1 MEDKAYSL
9 QSPDYLAKE
18 YGGNKQ
24 KLAQAAQMGLID
36 PTAAVMAGMF
46 VDRMRSAAM
55 QEQAPPQQTVAQQVF
70 APPQPATPPPPPP
83 MGGAAPPQQG
93 APTPQGGPP
102 GMGAPPPPPQGGP
115 PGMAAGGLTTL
126 PIPDQMFGEPSGSA
140 ESFAGGGIV
149 SFAEGGEAD
158 ESEYGRGA
166 RYELTLDPLRET
178 FANPEL
184 VEERRSDIARR
195 KSIGA
200 GEQAARKP
208 TGPEGVE
215 LVRAPDRTPGAGTPA
230 AAYKSPLNRII
241 DWNDKRTAG
250 REAAYDRYAAAD
262 AARRGEAPKKPA
274 TAAPARPGTTPAATA
289 ATPDKNNNGRVYRPT
304 AAGVR
309 PASSEA
315 SGSGSGSG
323 SGSYRVSGSS
333 RGASASPAG
342 IASLPAAQTAAA
354 LPPAKTLQDTLSDV
368 EKMQGDVSQGAAFKE
383 QQAALA
389 ALRSPEGQKARKKED
404 LWASLAE
411 IGFGIASGQS
421 SNALSNISAGFAA
434 ALPGIN
440 SRNKERRTE
449 QREALKDAVNA
460 ELAVYGMKVNSV
472 KTAAELYKT
481 AQELNLKGIE
491 MRDALKMAAD
501 RNAVA
506 REGNQLQY
514 KASMASVGASERNS
528 IRASGDSR
536 RALTEAQD
544 AAIWEKAYKQ
554 ASGELE
560 NVRID
565 RKAPAGTR
573 EAQIDARAQGIY
585 SRMRGGVGAS
595 NSSVVIDYGSLPK

>member
-9 QSPDYLAKE
+9 QSPEYLAKE

-70 APPQPATPPPPPP
+70 TPPQPATPPPPMPQGGPSP
-83 MGGAAPPQQG
+83 MGGTPQQG
-93 APTPQGGPP
+93 APPPQGG
-102 GMGAPPPPPQGGP
+102 MGAPPPPQGGP

-126 PIPDQMFGEPSGSA
+126 PVPDQMFGEPSGSA

-149 SFAEGGEAD
+149 SFAEGGEAED
-158 ESEYGRGA
+158 RQSAFERLREAYGRTRTPSYAGVDLGLSSVGDPEVMGA
-166 RYELTLDPLRET
+166 LVPVRAEAGRALAGAGRSFATLGNSIIDRTTPPSWKTR
-178 FANPEL
+178 FAVPDEP
-184 VEERRSDIARR
+184 ARR
-195 KSIGA
+195 
-200 GEQAARKP
+200 
-208 TGPEGVE
+208 EG
-215 LVRAPDRTPGAGTPA
+215 
-230 AAYKSPLNRII
+230 
-241 DWNDKRTAG
+241 DK
-250 REAAYDRYAAAD
+250 
-262 AARRGEAPKKPA
+262 KKP
-274 TAAPARPGTTPAATA
+274 APARPAAA
-289 ATPDKNNNGRVYRPT
+289 ATPARPRERMTAEEVAAKRANSDKNV
-304 AAGVR
+304 AAVAALGAQGAFR
-309 PASSEA
+309 DPAA
-315 SGSGSGSG
+315 ARA
-323 SGSYRVSGSS
+323 RVSTSSSS
-333 RGASASPAG
+333 RTSAAPRTG
-342 IASLPAAQTAAA
+342 IDALAQEAAKPPVA
-354 LPPAKTLQDTLSDV
+354 PAKTLQDTLSDV

-389 ALRSPEGQKARKKED
+389 AIRSLEGQKARKKED

-472 KTAAELYKT
+472 KTAAEIFKT
-481 AQELNLKGIE
+481 AQDLNLRGVELSQAFKIAA
-491 MRDALKMAAD
+491 MRDATD
-501 RNAVA
+501 RRNAD
-506 REGNQLQY
+506 LQFA
-514 KASMASVGASERNS
+514 ASRYSTDASIGNS
-528 IRASGDSR
+528 IRASGDNR

-554 ASGELE
+554 ASTELE

-585 SRMRGGVGAS
+585 SRMRGG
-595 NSSVVIDYGSLPK
+595 GSTSGSMNGFSARIINP